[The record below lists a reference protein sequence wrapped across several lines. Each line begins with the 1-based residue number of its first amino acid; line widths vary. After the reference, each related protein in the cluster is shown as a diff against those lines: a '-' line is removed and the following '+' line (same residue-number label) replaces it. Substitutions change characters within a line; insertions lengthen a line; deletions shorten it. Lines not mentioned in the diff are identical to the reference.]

1 VTHLRQI
8 VLDELTPRNYP
19 ESTIHPYIR
28 MVEYFSR
35 YFHRPLDQLGP
46 EPIREYQATLFTR
59 WMLASNSVT
68 QRLVALRFFYVKVL
82 KRGWSVA
89 ETPYP
94 KKVLHSPQVCRSRRN
109 AGSRVVRYIDLEGV
123 NRFTHFPSLRIP
135 S

>member
-8 VLDELTPRNYP
+8 VLDELRPRNYA
-19 ESTIHPYIR
+19 ESTTHTYIR
-28 MVEYFSR
+28 MVEHFSC
-35 YFHRPLDQLGP
+35 YFHRPLDQLDP
-46 EPIREYQATLFTR
+46 EPIREYQATLFTGCK
-59 WMLASNSVT
+59 LASNSLT

-94 KKVLHSPQVCRSRRN
+94 KKVLHLPQVCRFRRN
-109 AGSRVVRYIDLEGV
+109 AGSRVVGYIDVEGV
-123 NRFTHFPSLRIP
+123 NRFTQLPSLRIP